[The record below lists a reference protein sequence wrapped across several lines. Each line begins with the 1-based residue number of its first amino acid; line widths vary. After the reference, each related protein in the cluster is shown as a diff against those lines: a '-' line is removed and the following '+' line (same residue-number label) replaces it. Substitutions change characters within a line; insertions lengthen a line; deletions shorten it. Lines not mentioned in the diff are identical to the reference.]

1 MKIIKTALNHIRRSP
16 YQSFLIIIVLAFSFY
31 LISSFATLAF
41 ISQKILGF
49 FEAKPQII
57 AYLKD
62 AATMEQVE
70 QLKTTLEE
78 SGQTEKIVY
87 VSKGEALKIY
97 QENNQDNPLLLEMV
111 TADILPASIEIS
123 ANKIEYLKPISEILQ
138 QEEIISVSEGNK
150 KEIDFQEGIVESLRH
165 WTLMVRRVGLGV
177 GGFLLMEVFLLIVV
191 VMSMKITLKKEE
203 VEILRLLGAKAWFI
217 QAPFLLESAIYGFW
231 GAVVG
236 FGGMYLT
243 LTQSQPLIVS
253 LLGEIG
259 IFPISSRFLLFLLA
273 SVVAFSSLLCA
284 LGSLVATRRYLK

>member
-87 VSKGEALKIY
+87 VSKEEALKIY

-138 QEEIISVSEGNK
+138 REEIISVSEGNK

>member
-1 MKIIKTALNHIRRSP
+1 MKIIKTAFNHIRRSP
-16 YQSFLIIIVLAFSFY
+16 YQSFLIVIVLAFSFY
-31 LISSFATLAF
+31 LISSFTTLAF

-70 QLKTTLEE
+70 QLKTTLKE

-87 VSKGEALKIY
+87 VSKEEALKIY

-231 GAVVG
+231 E
-236 FGGMYLT
+236 
-243 LTQSQPLIVS
+243 QW
-253 LLGEIG
+253 
-259 IFPISSRFLLFLLA
+259 LA
-273 SVVAFSSLLCA
+273 LAGCI
-284 LGSLVATRRYLK
+284 